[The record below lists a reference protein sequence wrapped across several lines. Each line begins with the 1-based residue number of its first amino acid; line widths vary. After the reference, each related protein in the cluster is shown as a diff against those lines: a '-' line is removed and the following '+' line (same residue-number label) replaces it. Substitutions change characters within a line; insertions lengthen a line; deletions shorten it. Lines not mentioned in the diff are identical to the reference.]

1 MVVAIYRFTTT
12 IQITIPVNQ
21 AVLAEAVRQILA
33 AADACMVNI
42 GHFLSGQLY
51 SCQSCSLQ
59 PQSVLNFAVVIAIN
73 RRYTVHAVAVYRR
86 QTVEAEAT
94 RLTERII
101 KAVGTE
107 VVAALAPANAPARAV
122 ASDRR
127 FIACTIV
134 FGIMVGEHAV
144 QNDFVTL
151 MTGVIDFSIKAV
163 AITAAVVATGVISKY
178 VVVPDGTTQHLHLY
192 LRGAR
197 LAAGAKIAL
206 ATTPGKSLILF
217 IVISS
222 GLSMI

>member
-1 MVVAIYRFTTT
+1 MVVAIQGFTTT
-12 IQITIPVNQ
+12 VQNTIPVNQ
-21 AVLAEAVRQILA
+21 AILAEAVRQILA

-42 GHFLSGQLY
+42 GHFLRGQLY

-59 PQSVLNFAVVIAIN
+59 LQSILNFAVVIAIN
-73 RRYTVHAVAVYRR
+73 RRYTVHAVTVYRR
-86 QTVEAEAT
+86 QTIEAEAT
-94 RLTERII
+94 RLTKRII

-151 MTGVIDFSIKAV
+151 MTGVIDFGIKAV
-163 AITAAVVATGVISKY
+163 AITAAVVATGVVSKY
-178 VVVPDGTTQHLHLY
+178 VVVPDGTTQHLHLH

-197 LAAGAKIAL
+197 LAARC
-206 ATTPGKSLILF
+206 
-217 IVISS
+217 
-222 GLSMI
+222 